1 MCPGSDTVP
10 DDTDLA
16 LGNGVSGEELA
27 DKQAQEEKQ

>member
-27 DKQAQEEKQ
+27 DKEEKQ